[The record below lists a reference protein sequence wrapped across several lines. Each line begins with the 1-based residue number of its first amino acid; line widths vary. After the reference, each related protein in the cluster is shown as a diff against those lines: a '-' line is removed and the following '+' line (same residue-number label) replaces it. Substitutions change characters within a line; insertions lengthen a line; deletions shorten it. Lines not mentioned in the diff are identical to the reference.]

1 MELKRNQWYY
11 MENGN
16 CLVIRT
22 KAKSDGCNNT
32 FAICEIA
39 EPSSGTS
46 YRFYNKAMFIPEIKE
61 ALGIGKRA
69 KVVIL

>member
-11 MENGN
+11 MENGSR
-16 CLVIRT
+16 LVIRT
-22 KAKSDGCNNT
+22 KAKSDGSSNI

-39 EPSSGTS
+39 EPAGETS
-46 YRFYNKAMFIPEIKE
+46 ERFYNKAMFISEIKE